1 MHQTYMEHLLK
12 SRLREADARQHDSS
26 DEEDVAADAA
36 EGPADGKTVKAEEC
50 MMCDMDFSEN
60 YDITHKV
67 EIQSEHWAHEQVTLY
82 ILISHFKNKTSGRW
96 TSEAHV
102 FVSGDR
108 AHDTYFVQHALS
120 GNLFPPVLI
129 RSLLIACKLF

>member
-1 MHQTYMEHLLK
+1 MEHLLK

-67 EIQSEHWAHEQVTLY
+67 EIQSEHWA
-82 ILISHFKNKTSGRW
+82 R
-96 TSEAHV
+96 A
-102 FVSGDR
+102 GD
-108 AHDTYFVQHALS
+108 ALHPH
-120 GNLFPPVLI
+120 LPFQKQDQWQMDI
-129 RSLLIACKLF
+129 RGACFRLG

>member
-1 MHQTYMEHLLK
+1 MEHLLK
-12 SRLREADARQHDSS
+12 SRLHEADARQHDSS

-50 MMCDMDFSEN
+50 MTCDMDFSEN

-82 ILISHFKNKTSGRW
+82 IHLPFQKQ
-96 TSEAHV
+96 
-102 FVSGDR
+102 DQLQM
-108 AHDTYFVQHALS
+108 D
-120 GNLFPPVLI
+120 I
-129 RSLLIACKLF
+129 RGACFRLG